1 MKTIYLTYYAYLR
14 EETGTSEE
22 TVQTFAK
29 TAHEL
34 YVELQGRYKLKLPA
48 TSLKVSINDNF
59 SSLKTS
65 LVSGDHVVYL
75 PPVAGG
81 QILHNRTRCVTWK

>member
-14 EETGTSEE
+14 EETGISEE
-22 TVQTFAK
+22 TVQTLAK
-29 TAHEL
+29 TAQEL

-59 SSLKTS
+59 SSFKAS

-81 QILHNRTRCVTWK
+81 QGLRNQTRRVIWK